1 MIVFD
6 HVSKVYPNGTVGLD
20 DVDLTIADGEF
31 AAIIGR
37 SGAGKSTLLRSVNR
51 MHRITSGTLTVNGTD
66 VSTLSGKA
74 LRQFRR
80 GIGMVFQSFNLVTRT
95 TVIKN
100 VLSACVPDMPFWRV
114 LLGAFRKEDK
124 LKALESL
131 DKVGILDKAYMRA
144 DQLSGGQQQRV
155 ALARTLNQNP
165 SIILADEPVAA
176 LDPVTAHQVMDDFK
190 RINTEMNISILINI
204 HHVDLALEYADRV
217 IGIRAGNIV
226 YDGPTSGITQQ
237 ILDVIYNG
245 APVPK
250 SSDPEQGGQD
260 YAK

>member
-20 DVDLTIADGEF
+20 DVCLRIDDGEF
-31 AAIIGR
+31 VAIIGR
-37 SGAGKSTLLRSVNR
+37 SGAGKSTLLRAVNR
-51 MHRITSGTLTVNGTD
+51 MHQITSGTLMVNGTD
-66 VSTLSGKA
+66 VTGLSGKR

-95 TVIKN
+95 SVIKN
-100 VLSACVPDMPFWRV
+100 VLAACVPDMPFWRV

-155 ALARTLNQNP
+155 ALARTLTQDP
-165 SIILADEPVAA
+165 KIILADEPVAA
-176 LDPVTAHQVMDDFK
+176 LDPVTAKQVMQDFVH
-190 RINTEMNISILINI
+190 INKDMGITILLNI
-204 HHVDLALEYADRV
+204 HHVELALEYADRI
-217 IGIRAGNIV
+217 IGIRAGKIV
-226 YDGPTSGITQQ
+226 YDGPSANVDK
-237 ILDVIYNG
+237 DVLAAIYG
-245 APVPK
+245 EDETEEPA
-250 SSDPEQGGQD
+250 
-260 YAK
+260 

>member
-20 DVDLTIADGEF
+20 DVNLTIRDGEF
-31 AAIIGR
+31 VAIIGR
-37 SGAGKSTLLRSVNR
+37 SGAGKSTLLRAVNR
-51 MHRITSGTLTVNGTD
+51 MHRITAGTLTVNGTD

-114 LLGAFRKEDK
+114 LLGAFRREDK

-155 ALARTLNQNP
+155 ALARTLTQSP
-165 SIILADEPVAA
+165 HIILADEPVAA
-176 LDPVTAHQVMDDFK
+176 LDPVTAKQVMQDFVH
-190 RINTEMNISILINI
+190 INQELGISILLNI
-204 HHVDLALEYADRV
+204 HHVELALEYADRI
-217 IGIRAGNIV
+217 IGIRAGKIV
-226 YDGPTSGITQQ
+226 YDGPSAKVDQAV
-237 ILDVIYNG
+237 LDSIYG
-245 APVPK
+245 
-250 SSDPEQGGQD
+250 EQGG
-260 YAK
+260 AEECV